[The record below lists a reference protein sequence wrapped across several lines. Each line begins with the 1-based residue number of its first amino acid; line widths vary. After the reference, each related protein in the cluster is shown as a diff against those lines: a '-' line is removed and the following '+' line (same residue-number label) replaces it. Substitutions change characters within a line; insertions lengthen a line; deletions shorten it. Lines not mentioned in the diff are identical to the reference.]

1 MGDNTKLYSWNL
13 FPVPRALIGYY
24 EEVIKIFKRATLLKS
39 VTFPASDSLRWGIW
53 NILYIKSCGMKSND
67 SFDFI
72 PAVLIWFISCTSF
85 TFISFTGT
93 YKHITDQLPTSVA
106 SLLSWLEYRTGIARL
121 QVQIPLKLLNFF
133 SGFLRNCINCVHNCE
148 DPSSIDFISIVLIW
162 FISCTSFT
170 VLNVSM
176 KEHTKTD
183 REIISRKI
191 LFRNP

>member
-13 FPVPRALIGYY
+13 FPIPRALTGYY
-24 EEVIKIFKRATLLKS
+24 EEVIKSFKRATLQNLWRSPPPIHFGEVFEIYYILKAAEWNQMIHLIS
-39 VTFPASDSLRWGIW
+39 FPQFL
-53 NILYIKSCGMKSND
+53 
-67 SFDFI
+67 
-72 PAVLIWFISCTSF
+72 WFISCTSF